1 MRLDAL
7 LGFERQGHCTVH
19 KALAP
24 QQLQA
29 VIPAIDR
36 VWTSQALAVHCQKVS
51 VLLPSKEAAV
61 VEAKAKQAPSAT
73 KRLEIYQRA
82 LEALPEGSA
91 PFLQCF
97 NLWRQSREVAALACS
112 PELAGS
118 AARLLGAERV
128 RLYQDSLFVKR
139 PGDGPTHW
147 HSDLAMA
154 PLDTNSFVTV
164 WLPLQ
169 PVPPETEGG
178 SALVFASGSHRDVAL
193 SFWHGSDADCSNRG
207 YAEALAERSLRLGD
221 CTWHH
226 GWTLH
231 CSSPNALQRP
241 RRALTFSYFADG
253 ATRLDSRRRTPHTED
268 ADSYAAWLSA
278 VKPGHVARHHLL
290 PLVWDDGE
298 AQQIRLAEWESNTD
312 RGKTVPP
319 PGGRGTGRGRGGTGS
334 RGSKR

>member
-207 YAEALAERSLRLGD
+207 YAEALAERSAHLFVL
-221 CTWHH
+221 C
-226 GWTLH
+226 
-231 CSSPNALQRP
+231 
-241 RRALTFSYFADG
+241 RRRDP
-253 ATRLDSRRRTPHTED
+253 TRLETPHAAHGRCGLVRGMALRGQTWTRRTPPPASARMGRWGSAADQAGGVGEQHRQGED
-268 ADSYAAWLSA
+268 GAPSGWSWDRAWTRWNRLSRKQKVA
-278 VKPGHVARHHLL
+278 ARH
-290 PLVWDDGE
+290 
-298 AQQIRLAEWESNTD
+298 
-312 RGKTVPP
+312 
-319 PGGRGTGRGRGGTGS
+319 RGRGGGGVS
-334 RGSKR
+334 GA